1 MAKGGQTARD
11 PASPEVKAAWK
22 LKESG
27 DFTATR
33 REAQRLLAGNPSEED
48 KSSLQQLLD
57 SMEAPL
63 PLYGYGGLAL
73 AVLVV
78 LVLLATRY

>member
-33 REAQRLLAGNPSEED
+33 REVQRLLAGNLGEED

-57 SMEAPL
+57 SMETPP
-63 PLYGYGGLAL
+63 PLYGYAGLAL
-73 AVLVV
+73 VLVLV